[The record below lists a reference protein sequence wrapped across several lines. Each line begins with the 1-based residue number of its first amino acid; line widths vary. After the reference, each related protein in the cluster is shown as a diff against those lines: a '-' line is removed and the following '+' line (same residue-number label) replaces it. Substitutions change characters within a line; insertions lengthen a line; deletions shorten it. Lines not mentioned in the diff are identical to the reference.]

1 MREVVVLSAVRT
13 AIGRYG
19 GALKAIS
26 PCDLGTVVVRESI
39 RRARIA
45 ADDVDQVFLGNVIH
59 TSSEDMYISRVSA
72 VRAGVPV
79 TTPALTLNRLCG
91 SGLQAIISAAQ
102 AIRLGDARTAVAGG
116 VESMSRAPYWLSG
129 LRWGQRMNDSVA
141 TDVLVG
147 ALTDPFDE
155 CHMGIT
161 AENIAKK
168 WKISREDQDA
178 FAMESHRRAALAV
191 KTSKF
196 KDQIIPVE
204 LKTKG
209 KVVLFETDESPRPDT
224 ALAALAQLNPA
235 FDPKGSVTAGNSSS
249 ISDGAAA
256 LVLMDRE
263 LAMERG
269 LKPLGRLVAYVVTGV
284 EPKYMGI
291 GPVSA
296 VRKLLKDAGLTV
308 DKIEIFEVNE
318 AFAAQAIAVCRELG
332 LPQDRVNP
340 NGSGIS
346 LGHPIGATGAMLT
359 VKALYQLRLTAGRY
373 ALVTMC
379 IGGGQGIAAL
389 FEQINSAES

>member
-1 MREVVVLSAVRT
+1 
-13 AIGRYG
+13 
-19 GALKAIS
+19 
-26 PCDLGTVVVRESI
+26 
-39 RRARIA
+39 
-45 ADDVDQVFLGNVIH
+45 
-59 TSSEDMYISRVSA
+59 
-72 VRAGVPV
+72 
-79 TTPALTLNRLCG
+79 
-91 SGLQAIISAAQ
+91 
-102 AIRLGDARTAVAGG
+102 
-116 VESMSRAPYWLSG
+116 
-129 LRWGQRMNDSVA
+129 MNDAVA

-147 ALTDPFDE
+147 ALTDPFEE

-161 AENIAKK
+161 AENIAKE
-168 WKISREDQDA
+168 WNISREDQDA
-178 FAMESHRRAALAV
+178 FAMESHRRASLAV

-224 ALAALAQLNPA
+224 ALAALAQLKPA

-256 LVLMDRE
+256 LVLMDGE
-263 LAMERG
+263 LALERG
-269 LKPLGRLVAYVVTGV
+269 LKPLGRLIGYVVTGV

-308 DKIEIFEVNE
+308 DKIEVYEVNE

-359 VKALYQLRLTAGRY
+359 VKALYHLRLTAGRY

-389 FEQINSAES
+389 FEHVNSAEP